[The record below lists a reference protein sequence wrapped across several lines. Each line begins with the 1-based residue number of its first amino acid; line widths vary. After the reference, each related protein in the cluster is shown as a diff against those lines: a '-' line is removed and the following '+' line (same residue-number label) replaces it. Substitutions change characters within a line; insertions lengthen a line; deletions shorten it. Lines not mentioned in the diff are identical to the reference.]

1 VIGGALYLLLF
12 AGCFALTA
20 FTALLAWILYRVGKG
35 REARAAALRA
45 ARRGDGSVA
54 AEAPLVS
61 VIPLGGSVPDAAHPP
76 EAQPQEEGR

>member
-20 FTALLAWILYRVGKG
+20 FTAFLAWILYRVGRR

-45 ARRGDGSVA
+45 ARRGDGA
-54 AEAPLVS
+54 AGVEAPMVS
-61 VIPLGGSVPDAAHPP
+61 VIPLGGGVPDD
-76 EAQPQEEGR
+76 AQPQEEGR